1 MDILQ
6 TLKGLLPYAEETTL
20 NYYILQATNN
30 FLNMTNL
37 TAVPANA
44 STVIVDMVL
53 EAINLVGYEGLLNT
67 NLSGVSYGINID
79 YSPKI
84 LAQIS
89 NFRVWAW

>member
-1 MDILQ
+1 MNILQ

-20 NYYILQATNN
+20 NYYILKATNN

-37 TAVPANA
+37 PAVPPQA

-53 EAINLVGYEGLLNT
+53 EAVNLIGYEGLSNT

-89 NFRVWAW
+89 IFRVWAW